1 MIGDDRHHVIADARR
16 RAVEGVRDTATNLV
30 GLVVVQT
37 ESRPHRL
44 SRAHLVG
51 DETSSIS
58 RNGARLRDRRLEIP
72 AERDGED
79 QPRRTACADLDRLR
93 QNDGDRGV
101 EHTVVD
107 P

>member
-1 MIGDDRHHVIADARR
+1 MIGDDRHHVLAGARR
-16 RAVEGVRDTATNLV
+16 RAVEGVRDTATDLV
-30 GLVVVQT
+30 GLAATQAK
-37 ESRPHRL
+37 SPPHRL

-79 QPRRTACADLDRLR
+79 QLRRGACADLHRLR

-101 EHTVVD
+101 EHAVVD